1 MSGFLGRWPYG
12 RTRTGSREERRGRS
26 SVRHEDW
33 GMNNGGKG
41 GMDGTRRPVS
51 AAVVRKRPGTGLW
64 PLDGAARAA
73 FRPLEPGDGPTKGF
87 PGPFPEPDRRAAL
100 CRRRGEGTTRRVLA
114 VSRRQLLAGDYHRT
128 AAGVDRTPP
137 THSAALP
144 AVPSRWPRQCGRFS
158 RAIAEHRPIGVR
170 EAIVARAPPGMK
182 PASTSHSSRI

>member
-1 MSGFLGRWPYG
+1 
-12 RTRTGSREERRGRS
+12 
-26 SVRHEDW
+26 
-33 GMNNGGKG
+33 
-41 GMDGTRRPVS
+41 MDGTRRPVS
-51 AAVVRKRPGTGLW
+51 AAVARKRPGTGLW

-73 FRPLEPGDGPTKGF
+73 FRPLEPGDGPTQGF

-137 THSAALP
+137 TDSAALP

-158 RAIAEHRPIGVR
+158 RATAEHQPIGVR
-170 EAIVARAPPGMK
+170 EAIVDREPSPPAGNPHRPPTPVGSEAVAAARGVRIKTVVAHTPGRS
-182 PASTSHSSRI
+182 AATTTIVR